1 MTGDLSTHMLTPLQI
16 TTAASPDGDGP
27 CQVHS
32 LLASDTLPGGGVFP
46 TQETRGGTGVPSH
59 GEAGLPAG
67 QADFGTRAPSQCC
80 MLALRTVRSCYF
92 S

>member
-1 MTGDLSTHMLTPLQI
+1 M
-16 TTAASPDGDGP
+16 
-27 CQVHS
+27 HS
-32 LLASDTLPGGGVFP
+32 LLASDALPGGGVSP

-80 MLALRTVRSCYF
+80 MLALRSEVLLFFLT
-92 S
+92 